1 MEFHSFYET
10 FKEGARK
17 HDLGFLKETIS
28 DQLVAR
34 EIRQDEVIDYSYE
47 DSIEGWKQ
55 AFEYFQDKDMIWIY
69 TDHSLTE
76 LKENEWLASFWVS
89 IELEGELLDSSNLFF
104 NTYKQEKGTWQLVR
118 TYIEAGVQTPES
130 VKVTIR

>member
-1 MEFHSFYET
+1 MEFQSFYET
-10 FKEGARK
+10 FKQHARQQ
-17 HDLGFLKETIS
+17 DLDFLKETLS

-47 DSIEGWKQ
+47 ASIEGWKQ
-55 AFEYFQDKDMIWIY
+55 AFEHFKNKDMTWIY
-69 TDHSLTE
+69 TDHSLTK

-89 IELEGELLDSSNLFF
+89 IELEGELLGSSNLFF
-104 NTYKQEKGTWQLVR
+104 NTYKKENDTWQLIR

-130 VKVTIR
+130 VKAKIR